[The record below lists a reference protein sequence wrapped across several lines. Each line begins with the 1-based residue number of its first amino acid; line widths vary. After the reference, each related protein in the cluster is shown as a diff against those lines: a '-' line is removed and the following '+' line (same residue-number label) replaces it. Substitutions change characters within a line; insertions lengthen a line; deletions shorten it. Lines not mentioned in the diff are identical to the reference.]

1 MNSCNTPPVDPPTN
15 ALTLAQNANGT
26 LTLTGTLPAAPG
38 DADAG
43 DKINAVRVYRWAGG
57 GTPRA
62 SGDRVEYQ
70 PVGSAASSFTYTDPS
85 PQPGGVEQSYCFTNV
100 DLRLQESN
108 CSNVVVG

>member
-15 ALTLAQNANGT
+15 ALTLSQNANGT